1 MPRLIGERATS
12 RRRAGVGARL
22 RVTVGLVV
30 AGWVLAGC
38 SLVGQGCG
46 STLGTPA
53 CTHAPTGPPGGMS
66 KDAAIAA
73 ARRLAPAAGAEL
85 AVVWA
90 AVEHDPFAPQGD
102 VRWAWMVRLTGV
114 FAAPPCPTQDPDAAS
129 RPNASVACVDGDG
142 GLDVV
147 LDYYTGAF
155 VGWTN

>member
-1 MPRLIGERATS
+1 
-12 RRRAGVGARL
+12 
-22 RVTVGLVV
+22 
-30 AGWVLAGC
+30 
-38 SLVGQGCG
+38 
-46 STLGTPA
+46 
-53 CTHAPTGPPGGMS
+53 MS

-129 RPNASVACVDGDG
+129 RTNASVASRTNASVACVDGDG

>member
-1 MPRLIGERATS
+1 
-12 RRRAGVGARL
+12 
-22 RVTVGLVV
+22 
-30 AGWVLAGC
+30 
-38 SLVGQGCG
+38 
-46 STLGTPA
+46 
-53 CTHAPTGPPGGMS
+53 MS

-114 FAAPPCPTQDPDAAS
+114 FAASPCPTQDPDAAS
-129 RPNASVACVDGDG
+129 RTNASVACVDGDG

>member
-1 MPRLIGERATS
+1 MVAWST
-12 RRRAGVGARL
+12 VGAPQRHDGDSS
-22 RVTVGLVV
+22 R
-30 AGWVLAGC
+30 
-38 SLVGQGCG
+38 
-46 STLGTPA
+46 
-53 CTHAPTGPPGGMS
+53 
-66 KDAAIAA
+66 
-73 ARRLAPAAGAEL
+73 AR
-85 AVVWA
+85 WA

-114 FAAPPCPTQDPDAAS
+114 FAAPPCPTQGPGAMS